1 MQGKDGQHPVNGNV
15 RSLVLRAWLEPH
27 LSRCL
32 RIRIV
37 EIDHGPG
44 ERPVVVT
51 PSVDD
56 ACQAVRHWLEALQAY
71 DLGGREQ

>member
-1 MQGKDGQHPVNGNV
+1 
-15 RSLVLRAWLEPH
+15 
-27 LSRCL
+27 
-32 RIRIV
+32 V